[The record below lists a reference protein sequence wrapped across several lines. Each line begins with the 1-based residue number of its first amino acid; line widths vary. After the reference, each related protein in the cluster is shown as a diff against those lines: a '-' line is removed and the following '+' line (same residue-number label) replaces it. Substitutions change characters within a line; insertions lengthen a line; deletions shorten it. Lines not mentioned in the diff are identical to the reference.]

1 MNIKGYELFVYLKLQ
16 VPLSPTSLICGWQQ
30 LRNLRFCMPQDSW
43 QTLLTFAAAGLMAF
57 TGSSFSVAAGAPVLT
72 EDETAENAG
81 RASFKST
88 NPRVIFVL
96 GGPGS
101 GKGTQCAKI
110 VDSYGFVHLSAGD
123 LLRAEINSGSE
134 NGTMIQNTIKEGKIV
149 PSEVTVRLLQKAMEE
164 CNSNNFLIDGFPR
177 NEENRAVFEHVT
189 GIEPEFILF
198 FDCPEEE
205 MEKRIL
211 SRNQVKNLVGCLVI
225 CLKSATCMG
234 ILPWRSQ

>member
-16 VPLSPTSLICGWQQ
+16 VPLSPTSLICGLQQ

-96 GGPGS
+96 GMQTYQVFS
-101 GKGTQCAKI
+101 MMN
-110 VDSYGFVHLSAGD
+110 VDHA
-123 LLRAEINSGSE
+123 
-134 NGTMIQNTIKEGKIV
+134 
-149 PSEVTVRLLQKAMEE
+149 LLQKKIG
-164 CNSNNFLIDGFPR
+164 SVVRG
-177 NEENRAVFEHVT
+177 
-189 GIEPEFILF
+189 
-198 FDCPEEE
+198 
-205 MEKRIL
+205 
-211 SRNQVKNLVGCLVI
+211 
-225 CLKSATCMG
+225 
-234 ILPWRSQ
+234 

>member
-1 MNIKGYELFVYLKLQ
+1 LQ
-16 VPLSPTSLICGWQQ
+16 LEAKFLTGWPEYGSSSGGDQRILSKDP
-30 LRNLRFCMPQDSW
+30 W

-57 TGSSFSVAAGAPVLT
+57 TGSSFSVAAGATVLT

-134 NGTMIQNTIKEGKIV
+134 NGYVLPRKNISMHFMQWIV
-149 PSEVTVRLLQKAMEE
+149 V
-164 CNSNNFLIDGFPR
+164 D
-177 NEENRAVFEHVT
+177 
-189 GIEPEFILF
+189 
-198 FDCPEEE
+198 
-205 MEKRIL
+205 
-211 SRNQVKNLVGCLVI
+211 
-225 CLKSATCMG
+225 
-234 ILPWRSQ
+234 